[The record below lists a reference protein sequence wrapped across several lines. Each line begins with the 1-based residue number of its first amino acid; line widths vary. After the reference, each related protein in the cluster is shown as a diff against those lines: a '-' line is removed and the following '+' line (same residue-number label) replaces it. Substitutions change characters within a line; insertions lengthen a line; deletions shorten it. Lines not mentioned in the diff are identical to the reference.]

1 MKSADLLYEELCTQL
16 LREAPITDV
25 SVTSAEYPEVPKRL
39 PNTSDKDA
47 RADLR
52 LFGNPRYLERLAAES
67 ARNIPFNI
75 KLILV
80 DSNVGE
86 LFNLIGREYRDKIR
100 SSNMSELAK
109 FAWPPTKDAITLILG
124 PTGEPM
130 KLSANKKG
138 AWLVGHKLGHALFDN
153 INIRGNNEM
162 EANAEIY
169 KQLEIE
175 ILHYFTKFCTTL
187 SSEDKRYSR
196 DMRFKMFATSIS
208 GFESARRQTI
218 INHEEY
224 IFELVGQY
232 VMFGKVT
239 FHHNSAYANQ
249 AFESQDE
256 ANIAADKITKMIIA
270 GLRNAVGKT
279 IVDVG

>member
-1 MKSADLLYEELCTQL
+1 VKSADLLYEQLCAELL
-16 LREAPITDV
+16 GEAPISDV
-25 SVTSAEYPEVPKRL
+25 SVSSKEYPEIPINQATGNTKIDIRL
-39 PNTSDKDA
+39 M
-47 RADLR
+47 
-52 LFGNPRYLERLAAES
+52 GNPKYLERLSQET

-80 DSNVGE
+80 DSSPGA
-86 LFNLIGREYRDKIR
+86 LFDLIASTHYYRIH
-100 SSNMSELAK
+100 SSNIAELAR
-109 FAWPPTKDAITLILG
+109 FAWQPTKDTITLILG

-153 INIRGNNEM
+153 INIRGNKEM

-169 KQLEIE
+169 NQLETE
-175 ILHYFTKFCTTL
+175 IINYFIKFCTTL
-187 SSEDKRYSR
+187 SPEEKRYPK
-196 DMRFKMFATSIS
+196 DMRFKMFTKSKTRIDS
-208 GFESARRQTI
+208 SQQQTI
-218 INHEEY
+218 INHEEFL
-224 IFELVGQY
+224 FELVGQY

-256 ANIAADKITKMIIA
+256 ANTAADKITKMIIA